1 MRFLVGLG
9 NPGRRYARTR
19 HNVGFRVIDR
29 LLAERDAGAPR
40 SMFGAEVWRVEDDD
54 GPLVLLK
61 PQTYMNESGAAV
73 RDVVGY
79 FRGTPEVLLVIH
91 DDLDLP
97 VGTLR
102 FRRAGS
108 SGGHRGVES
117 IIACLGTPTFARLK
131 VGIGRGPGAGDPV
144 DHVLGPAESDE
155 AESLLRAE
163 SRAASAAADWIRH
176 GLDWCMNAYNRA
188 DDPES

>member
-29 LLAERDAGAPR
+29 LLSGRGAGAPR
-40 SMFGAEVWRVEDDD
+40 SMFRAEVWRVEDEA
-54 GPLVLLK
+54 PLILVK
-61 PQTYMNESGAAV
+61 PQTFMNDSGASV
-73 RDVVGY
+73 RDVLGY
-79 FRGTPEVLLVIH
+79 YRGTPGDLLVIY

-97 VGTLR
+97 IGTLR

-108 SGGHRGVES
+108 SGGHRGAAS
-117 IIACLGTPTFARLK
+117 IIACLGTTEFARLK
-131 VGIGRGPGAGDPV
+131 IGIGRTSDGADPV
-144 DHVLGPAESDE
+144 DHVLGTAKADE
-155 AESLLRAE
+155 ADAMLRAE
-163 SRAASAAADWIRH
+163 SRAAAAAADWVRR

-188 DDPES
+188 DDPDD